1 MINSVFVGTGPLGA
15 DTIQSFGNGLV
26 RAIAG
31 FPALFYLRI
40 RDIFGNWAYTNEN
53 ISFAFD
59 VPLVDQ
65 KLPNN
70 DTSPQTA
77 AARFVG
83 NENWLGDY
91 IVEWFPVIPGD
102 YNISVL
108 ICTPFC
114 WHIAGSPF
122 KPKVAPSPTYGPEAI
137 VQGSGILD
145 GEVGTLRVAFIQDRD
160 VMGNNRTVGGE
171 NFAMRLSGLSL
182 ADCPQ
187 IQASVLRDVTCK
199 CEGLFQ
205 ENIQPCTTMLQQLQ
219 PGSELSMNIPPEL
232 TCLYQRNKIECPANC
247 CPQGVQDKCS
257 THSLPPTDGKSAVI
271 SLCETRTC
279 ASLEQCKIV
288 SKASRQLQAL
298 QNSLFRTFLEN
309 SRHRCPQLERLGL
322 ESGFLLPPDDGAGTY
337 FLVIPNLDPNRP
349 SWRGPMLPEEV
360 QAWIATND
368 LATLYYT
375 RARNAKGYYFSQ
387 YGPAAQNKS
396 FIEGFVWEE
405 MDVHGRLKSILLL
418 LLFIHS
424 CFLPALSDRHVC

>member
-1 MINSVFVGTGPLGA
+1 MNVDFTEYVVNSIFVGTGPLGA

-31 FPALFYLRI
+31 FPAVFYLRI

-65 KLPNN
+65 KLSNN
-70 DTSPQTA
+70 DTTPQTA

-83 NENWLGDY
+83 DENWLGDY
-91 IVEWFPVIPGD
+91 VVEWFPVIPGD

-108 ICTPFC
+108 LCTPFC

-122 KPKVAPSPTYGPEAI
+122 KPKVVPSPTYGPESI
-137 VQGSGILD
+137 VHGSGILD
-145 GEVGTLRVAFIQDRD
+145 GEAGTLRVAFIQDRD

-171 NFAMRLSGLSL
+171 NFAMILSGLSL

-187 IQASVLRDVTCK
+187 IQASVLRDVSCK

-205 ENIQPCTTMLQQLQ
+205 ENIQTCKNIPQQMQ

-232 TCLYQRNKIECPANC
+232 TCLYQRNKIECPTNC
-247 CPQGVQDKCS
+247 CPQGVKDKCS
-257 THSLPPTDGKSAVI
+257 SYSLPPTDGKSAAT

-279 ASLEQCKIV
+279 ASLEQCKMV
-288 SKASRQLQAL
+288 SKASRQVQIL
-298 QNSLFRTFLEN
+298 QNSLFKTFLES
-309 SRHRCPQLERLGL
+309 SRNGCPQLERLGL
-322 ESGFLLPPDDGAGTY
+322 ESGFLLPPDDGGGTY
-337 FLVIPNLDPNRP
+337 FLIIQNLDPNRP
-349 SWRGPMLPEEV
+349 SWRGPMLPDEV
-360 QAWIATND
+360 QAWIAKND

-375 RARNAKGYYFSQ
+375 KAQNAKGYYFSK

-405 MDVHGRLKSILLL
+405 INVLGRFIPIFPVLLP
-418 LLFIHS
+418 
-424 CFLPALSDRHVC
+424 CCM